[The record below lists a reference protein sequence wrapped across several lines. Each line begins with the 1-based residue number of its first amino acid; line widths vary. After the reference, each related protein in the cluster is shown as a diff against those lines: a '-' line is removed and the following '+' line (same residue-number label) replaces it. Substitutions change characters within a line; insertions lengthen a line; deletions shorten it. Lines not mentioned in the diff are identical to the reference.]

1 VTAEEILILERL
13 TIVAPLGFRF
23 RDAVTGAII
32 DDGLSVVAYSAEN
45 PLRRV
50 EAFTNRK
57 GVFAFRGL
65 PGMRDVEYP
74 AEDSNPLDSLSG
86 KWNYVVEVADKQGRF
101 IPFRLN
107 VKAPVKGLYRW
118 GAVQSPP
125 PVESPVLL
133 YSAPARPVLPAM
145 AVVRAE
151 LWDPVLDRP
160 AAWALVDAVI
170 DGAVKGRGISDAHGR
185 LLLMFP
191 YPEPKDGP
199 ASPPAASPTRLV
211 DRKWPLQLQSFYSPD
226 SPVPA
231 IPDLNKVFE
240 QTEATLWQTL
250 SPGTPLGPLTLKY
263 GSELVLASQSKSEL
277 LITPLSSP

>member
-1 VTAEEILILERL
+1 MTAEEIRILERL
-13 TIVAPLGFRF
+13 TIIAPFGLRF
-23 RDAVTGAII
+23 RDAVTGSVI

-45 PLRRV
+45 PSRRV

-57 GVFAFRGL
+57 GVYAFRGL

-74 AEDSNPLDSLSG
+74 AEDSTHWIASAG
-86 KWNYVVEVADKQGRF
+86 KWNFVVEVADKRDRF
-101 IPFRLN
+101 IPFSLN

-118 GAVQSPP
+118 GAVPSPP

-133 YSAPARPVLPAM
+133 YSAPARPILPAM

-151 LWDPVLDRP
+151 LWDPVLERP
-160 AAWALVDAVI
+160 AAWALVEAVI
-170 DGAVKGRGISDAHGR
+170 DGVVQGCGISDARGR

-199 ASPPAASPTRLV
+199 ASPPATSPTRLV
-211 DRKWPLQLQSFYSPD
+211 DRKWSLQLNSFYSPA

-240 QTEATLWQTL
+240 QTKATLWFTL
-250 SPGTPLGPLTLKY
+250 SPGTPLGPQTLKY